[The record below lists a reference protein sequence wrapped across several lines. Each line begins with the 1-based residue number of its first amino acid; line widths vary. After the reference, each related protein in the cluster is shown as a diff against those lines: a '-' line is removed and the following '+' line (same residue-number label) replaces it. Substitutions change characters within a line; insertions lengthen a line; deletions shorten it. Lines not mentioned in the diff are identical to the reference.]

1 MKKNIHIILLGPP
14 GCGKGTQ
21 SQKLIR
27 EFGFVQ
33 LSTGDMLR
41 AAISKGT
48 EIGMQAKSIIDKGEL
63 VSDEIVIGI
72 VRDRIFS
79 TECEC
84 GYMLD
89 GFPRTLAQ
97 AEKLDQILSDRNQK
111 IDVVLRLCVPDDM
124 AIRRIAGRRFHITS
138 GRSYNIEFNPPKI
151 EGRDDITGEKLV
163 QREDDK
169 EEIVQSRLN
178 TYHELTEPLVR
189 YYQKQGILKAIDG
202 AGSPENIYAEIKHCL
217 LYTSPSPRDQ
227 RGSGVAG
234 WGW

>member
-21 SQKLIR
+21 AQKLIR

-63 VSDEIVIGI
+63 VSDELVIGI

-111 IDVVLRLCVPDDM
+111 IDVVFRLCVPDDM

-189 YYQKQGILKAIDG
+189 YYQKQGIIKAIDG
-202 AGSPENIYAEIKHCL
+202 AGSPEYIYAEIKQTL
-217 LYTSPSPRDQ
+217 NEVPP
-227 RGSGVAG
+227 
-234 WGW
+234 

>member
-1 MKKNIHIILLGPP
+1 MKKHIQIILLGPP

-21 SQKLIR
+21 AKKLIN

-41 AAISKGT
+41 AAISNGT
-48 EIGMQAKSIIDKGEL
+48 EIGVEAKSIIDKGEL

-72 VRDRIFS
+72 VRERIFS
-79 TECEC
+79 KECES

-97 AEKLDQILSDRNQK
+97 AEKLNQILSDRNQK
-111 IDVVLRLCVPDDM
+111 IDVVIRLCVPEDM
-124 AIRRIAGRRFHITS
+124 LVRRIAGRRFHIKS

-151 EGRDDITGEKLV
+151 EGKDDITGEKLV

-169 EEIVQSRLN
+169 EEIVESRLK
-178 TYHELTEPLVR
+178 TYYELTEPLVE
-189 YYQKQGILKAIDG
+189 YYKKEDILKEVEG
-202 AGSPENIYAEIKHCL
+202 TGSPGNIYSEIKQIL
-217 LYTSPSPRDQ
+217 NAVP
-227 RGSGVAG
+227 A
-234 WGW
+234 

>member
-1 MKKNIHIILLGPP
+1 MNKNIHIILLGPP

-21 SQKLIR
+21 AQKLIR

-202 AGSPENIYAEIKHCL
+202 TGSPENIYAEIKQTL
-217 LYTSPSPRDQ
+217 NEVP
-227 RGSGVAG
+227 A
-234 WGW
+234 

>member
-1 MKKNIHIILLGPP
+1 MKKDIHIILLGPP

-21 SQKLIR
+21 AQKLIR

-72 VRDRIFS
+72 VMDKIFS
-79 TECEC
+79 SECEC

-111 IDVVLRLCVPDDM
+111 IDVVFRLCVPDDM

-169 EEIVQSRLN
+169 EKIVQSRLN
-178 TYHELTEPLVR
+178 TFHELTEPLVR
-189 YYQKQGILKAIDG
+189 YYQKQGIIKVIDG
-202 AGSPENIYAEIKHCL
+202 AGSPENIYAEIKQTL
-217 LYTSPSPRDQ
+217 NEVP
-227 RGSGVAG
+227 A
-234 WGW
+234 

>member
-21 SQKLIR
+21 AQKLIR

-202 AGSPENIYAEIKHCL
+202 TGTPENIYSEIKQTL
-217 LYTSPSPRDQ
+217 NEVP
-227 RGSGVAG
+227 A
-234 WGW
+234 

>member
-1 MKKNIHIILLGPP
+1 MKKHIQIILLGPP

-21 SQKLIR
+21 AQKLIN

-48 EIGMQAKSIIDKGEL
+48 EIGVEAKSIIDKGEL

-72 VRDRIFS
+72 VRERIFS
-79 TECEC
+79 KECER

-97 AEKLDQILSDRNQK
+97 AEKLNQILSDRNQK
-111 IDVVLRLCVPDDM
+111 IDVVIRLCVPEDM
-124 AIRRIAGRRFHITS
+124 LVRRIAGRRFHIKS

-151 EGRDDITGEKLV
+151 EGKDDITGEKLV

-169 EEIVQSRLN
+169 EKIVESRLK
-178 TYHELTEPLVR
+178 TYYKLTEPLVE
-189 YYQKQGILKAIDG
+189 YYKKEGLLKEIDG
-202 AGSPENIYAEIKHCL
+202 TGSPENIYTEIKKL
-217 LYTSPSPRDQ
+217 LNTVP
-227 RGSGVAG
+227 A
-234 WGW
+234 

>member
-21 SQKLIR
+21 AQKLKR

-63 VSDEIVIGI
+63 VSDELVIGI

-111 IDVVLRLCVPDDM
+111 IDVVFRLCVPDDM

-189 YYQKQGILKAIDG
+189 YYQKQGIIKAIDG
-202 AGSPENIYAEIKHCL
+202 AGSPENIYAEIKQTL
-217 LYTSPSPRDQ
+217 NEVP
-227 RGSGVAG
+227 A
-234 WGW
+234 

>member
-21 SQKLIR
+21 AQKLIR

-189 YYQKQGILKAIDG
+189 YYQKQGILNAIDG
-202 AGSPENIYAEIKHCL
+202 TGSPEKIFTEIKQML
-217 LYTSPSPRDQ
+217 KEVP
-227 RGSGVAG
+227 A
-234 WGW
+234 

>member
-27 EFGFVQ
+27 EFGFVA

-48 EIGMQAKSIIDKGEL
+48 ETGMHAKSIIDKGEL

-97 AEKLDQILSDRNQK
+97 AEKLDQILSDRNHK

-178 TYHELTEPLVR
+178 TYHELTEPLVK
-189 YYQKQGILKAIDG
+189 YYQKQGIIKMIDG
-202 AGSPENIYAEIKHCL
+202 AGSPENIYAEIKQTL
-217 LYTSPSPRDQ
+217 N
-227 RGSGVAG
+227 GVPA
-234 WGW
+234 

>member
-21 SQKLIR
+21 AQKLIR

-202 AGSPENIYAEIKHCL
+202 TGSPENIYAEIKQTL
-217 LYTSPSPRDQ
+217 NEVP
-227 RGSGVAG
+227 A
-234 WGW
+234 

>member
-21 SQKLIR
+21 AQKLIR

-202 AGSPENIYAEIKHCL
+202 TGSPENIYAEIKKTL
-217 LYTSPSPRDQ
+217 NEVP
-227 RGSGVAG
+227 A
-234 WGW
+234 

>member
-21 SQKLIR
+21 AQKLIR

-63 VSDEIVIGI
+63 VSDELVIGI

-111 IDVVLRLCVPDDM
+111 IDVVFRLCVPDDM

-169 EEIVQSRLN
+169 EKIVQSRLN

-202 AGSPENIYAEIKHCL
+202 TGSPENIYAEIKQTL
-217 LYTSPSPRDQ
+217 NEVP
-227 RGSGVAG
+227 V
-234 WGW
+234 

>member
-21 SQKLIR
+21 AQKLIR

-63 VSDEIVIGI
+63 VSDELVIGI

-111 IDVVLRLCVPDDM
+111 IDVVFRLCVPDDM

-189 YYQKQGILKAIDG
+189 YYQKQGILKGIDG
-202 AGSPENIYAEIKHCL
+202 AGSPENIYAEIKQTL
-217 LYTSPSPRDQ
+217 NEVP
-227 RGSGVAG
+227 A
-234 WGW
+234 

>member
-21 SQKLIR
+21 AQKLIR

-48 EIGMQAKSIIDKGEL
+48 EIGMQAKSIIDRGEL

-79 TECEC
+79 TKCERD
-84 GYMLD
+84 YMLD

-97 AEKLDQILSDRNQK
+97 AEKLDQILSDMNQK
-111 IDVVLRLCVPDDM
+111 IDVVIRLCVPDDL

-151 EGRDDITGEKLV
+151 EGKDDVTGENLV

-169 EEIVQSRLN
+169 EKIVQSRLN

-202 AGSPENIYAEIKHCL
+202 AGSPENIYAEIKQTL
-217 LYTSPSPRDQ
+217 NEVP
-227 RGSGVAG
+227 A
-234 WGW
+234 

>member
-21 SQKLIR
+21 AQKLIR

-63 VSDEIVIGI
+63 VSDELVIGI

-97 AEKLDQILSDRNQK
+97 AEKLDQILTDRNQK
-111 IDVVLRLCVPDDM
+111 IDVVFRLCVPDDM

-138 GRSYNIEFNPPKI
+138 GRSYNLEFNPPNI

-189 YYQKQGILKAIDG
+189 YYQKQGIIKAIDG
-202 AGSPENIYAEIKHCL
+202 AGSPEKIYAEIKQ
-217 LYTSPSPRDQ
+217 TINEVP
-227 RGSGVAG
+227 A
-234 WGW
+234 

>member
-1 MKKNIHIILLGPP
+1 MKKNINIILLGPP

-21 SQKLIR
+21 AQKIIR

-63 VSDEIVIGI
+63 VSDELVIGI

-111 IDVVLRLCVPDDM
+111 IDVVFRLCVPDDM

-189 YYQKQGILKAIDG
+189 YYQKQGIIKAIDG
-202 AGSPENIYAEIKHCL
+202 AGSPENIYAEIKKSL
-217 LYTSPSPRDQ
+217 NEVPS
-227 RGSGVAG
+227 
-234 WGW
+234 

>member
-21 SQKLIR
+21 AQKLIR

-111 IDVVLRLCVPDDM
+111 IDVVFRLCVPDDM

-202 AGSPENIYAEIKHCL
+202 TGSPENIYTEIKQTL
-217 LYTSPSPRDQ
+217 NEVP
-227 RGSGVAG
+227 A
-234 WGW
+234 

>member
-21 SQKLIR
+21 AQKLIR

-111 IDVVLRLCVPDDM
+111 IDVVFRLCVPDDM

-189 YYQKQGILKAIDG
+189 YYQKQGILRAIDG
-202 AGSPENIYAEIKHCL
+202 TGSPENIYTEIKQML
-217 LYTSPSPRDQ
+217 NEVP
-227 RGSGVAG
+227 A
-234 WGW
+234 

>member
-21 SQKLIR
+21 AQKLIR

-111 IDVVLRLCVPDDM
+111 IDVVFRLCVPDDM

-202 AGSPENIYAEIKHCL
+202 AGSPENIYAEIKKSL
-217 LYTSPSPRDQ
+217 NEVP
-227 RGSGVAG
+227 A
-234 WGW
+234 

>member
-21 SQKLIR
+21 AQKLIR

-48 EIGMQAKSIIDKGEL
+48 EIGIRAKSIIDKGEL

-151 EGRDDITGEKLV
+151 EGRDDITSEKLV
-163 QREDDK
+163 QREDDN

-178 TYHELTEPLVR
+178 TYHEQTEPLVR
-189 YYQKQGILKAIDG
+189 FYEEKGILTAIDG
-202 AGSPENIYAEIKHCL
+202 TRDPEEIYSKIKQTL
-217 LYTSPSPRDQ
+217 NQVP
-227 RGSGVAG
+227 A
-234 WGW
+234 

>member
-1 MKKNIHIILLGPP
+1 MKKHIQIILLGPP

-21 SQKLIR
+21 AQKLIN

-48 EIGMQAKSIIDKGEL
+48 EIGVEAKSIIDKGEL

-72 VRDRIFS
+72 VRERIFS
-79 TECEC
+79 KECES

-97 AEKLDQILSDRNQK
+97 AEKLNQILSDRNQK
-111 IDVVLRLCVPDDM
+111 IDVVIRLCVPEDM
-124 AIRRIAGRRFHITS
+124 LVRRIAGRRFHIKS

-151 EGRDDITGEKLV
+151 EGKDDITGEKLV

-169 EEIVQSRLN
+169 EEIVESRLK
-178 TYHELTEPLVR
+178 TYYELTETLVE
-189 YYQKQGILKAIDG
+189 YYKKEGLLKEIDG
-202 AGSPENIYAEIKHCL
+202 TGSPENIYTEIKQTL
-217 LYTSPSPRDQ
+217 NTVP
-227 RGSGVAG
+227 A
-234 WGW
+234 

>member
-21 SQKLIR
+21 AQKLIR

-41 AAISKGT
+41 AAISNGT
-48 EIGMQAKSIIDKGEL
+48 KIGKQAKSIIDRGEL

-72 VRDRIFS
+72 VRDKIFS
-79 TECEC
+79 TECEYD
-84 GYMLD
+84 YMLD

-151 EGRDDITGEKLV
+151 EGRDDITSEKLV

-178 TYHELTEPLVR
+178 TYHQLTEPLVR

-202 AGSPENIYAEIKHCL
+202 AGSPEKIFAEIKQAL
-217 LYTSPSPRDQ
+217 NEVP
-227 RGSGVAG
+227 A
-234 WGW
+234 

>member
-1 MKKNIHIILLGPP
+1 MKNNIHIILLGPP

-21 SQKLIR
+21 AQKLIR

-111 IDVVLRLCVPDDM
+111 IDVVFRLCVPDDM

-202 AGSPENIYAEIKHCL
+202 TGSPENIYAEIKQTL
-217 LYTSPSPRDQ
+217 NEVP
-227 RGSGVAG
+227 A
-234 WGW
+234 

>member
-21 SQKLIR
+21 AQNLIR

-63 VSDEIVIGI
+63 VSDELVIGI

-89 GFPRTLAQ
+89 GFPRTLTQ

-111 IDVVLRLCVPDDM
+111 IDIVFRLCVPDDVS
-124 AIRRIAGRRFHITS
+124 IRRIAGRRFHIKS

-163 QREDDK
+163 QREDDR

-202 AGSPENIYAEIKHCL
+202 TGSSKNIYAKIKQTL
-217 LYTSPSPRDQ
+217 N
-227 RGSGVAG
+227 GVPA
-234 WGW
+234 

>member
-1 MKKNIHIILLGPP
+1 MNKNIHIILLGPP

-21 SQKLIR
+21 AQNLKR

-84 GYMLD
+84 SYMLD
-89 GFPRTLAQ
+89 GFPRTFAQ

-111 IDVVLRLCVPDDM
+111 IDVVFRLCVPDDM

-138 GRSYNIEFNPPKI
+138 GRSYNIDFNPPKI

-178 TYHELTEPLVR
+178 TYHELTEPLVS

-202 AGSPENIYAEIKHCL
+202 AGSPENIYAEIKQTL
-217 LYTSPSPRDQ
+217 NEVP
-227 RGSGVAG
+227 A
-234 WGW
+234 

>member
-1 MKKNIHIILLGPP
+1 MKKHIHIILLGPP

-21 SQKLIR
+21 AQKLIS

-41 AAISKGT
+41 AANSKGT

-189 YYQKQGILKAIDG
+189 YYQKQGILRAIDG
-202 AGSPENIYAEIKHCL
+202 TGSPENIYTEIKQTL
-217 LYTSPSPRDQ
+217 NEVP
-227 RGSGVAG
+227 A
-234 WGW
+234 

>member
-21 SQKLIR
+21 AQRLIR
-27 EFGFVQ
+27 EFGLIQ

-41 AAISKGT
+41 AAISEGT

-202 AGSPENIYAEIKHCL
+202 TGSPENIYAEIKQTL
-217 LYTSPSPRDQ
+217 NEVP
-227 RGSGVAG
+227 A
-234 WGW
+234 

>member
-1 MKKNIHIILLGPP
+1 MKKHIQIILLGPP

-21 SQKLIR
+21 AQKLIN

-48 EIGMQAKSIIDKGEL
+48 EIGVEAKSIIDKGEL

-72 VRDRIFS
+72 VRERIFS
-79 TECEC
+79 KECER

-97 AEKLDQILSDRNQK
+97 AEKLNQILSDRNQK
-111 IDVVLRLCVPDDM
+111 IDVVIRLCVPEDM
-124 AIRRIAGRRFHITS
+124 LVRRIAGRRFHIKS

-151 EGRDDITGEKLV
+151 EGKDDITGEKLV

-169 EEIVQSRLN
+169 EEIVESRLK
-178 TYHELTEPLVR
+178 TYYELTEPLVE
-189 YYQKQGILKAIDG
+189 YYKKEGLLKEIDG
-202 AGSPENIYAEIKHCL
+202 TGSPEKIYTEIKQTL
-217 LYTSPSPRDQ
+217 NAFP
-227 RGSGVAG
+227 A
-234 WGW
+234 

>member
-21 SQKLIR
+21 AQKLIR

-41 AAISKGT
+41 VAISKGT

-63 VSDEIVIGI
+63 VSDELVIGI

-111 IDVVLRLCVPDDM
+111 IDVVFRLCVPDDM

-189 YYQKQGILKAIDG
+189 YYQKQGIIKAIDG
-202 AGSPENIYAEIKHCL
+202 AGSPENIYAEIKQTL
-217 LYTSPSPRDQ
+217 NEVP
-227 RGSGVAG
+227 A
-234 WGW
+234 

>member
-1 MKKNIHIILLGPP
+1 MLGLP

-21 SQKLIR
+21 AQKLIR

-97 AEKLDQILSDRNQK
+97 AEKLDQILSERNQK
-111 IDVVLRLCVPDDM
+111 IDVVLRLCV
-124 AIRRIAGRRFHITS
+124 
-138 GRSYNIEFNPPKI
+138 
-151 EGRDDITGEKLV
+151 RD
-163 QREDDK
+163 
-169 EEIVQSRLN
+169 
-178 TYHELTEPLVR
+178 
-189 YYQKQGILKAIDG
+189 
-202 AGSPENIYAEIKHCL
+202 
-217 LYTSPSPRDQ
+217 
-227 RGSGVAG
+227 
-234 WGW
+234 

>member
-111 IDVVLRLCVPDDM
+111 IDVVFRLCVPDYM
-124 AIRRIAGRRFHITS
+124 AIRRIAGRRFHIKS
-138 GRSYNIEFNPPKI
+138 GRSYNIEYNPPKI

-163 QREDDK
+163 QRADDK

-189 YYQKQGILKAIDG
+189 YYQKQDILKAIDG
-202 AGSPENIYAEIKHCL
+202 TGLPENIYAEIKQTL
-217 LYTSPSPRDQ
+217 NEVS
-227 RGSGVAG
+227 A
-234 WGW
+234 

>member
-21 SQKLIR
+21 AQKLIR

-111 IDVVLRLCVPDDM
+111 IDVVFRLCVPDDM

-189 YYQKQGILKAIDG
+189 YYQKQGIIKAIDG
-202 AGSPENIYAEIKHCL
+202 AGSPENIYAEIKKSL
-217 LYTSPSPRDQ
+217 NEVP
-227 RGSGVAG
+227 A
-234 WGW
+234 

>member
-21 SQKLIR
+21 AQKLIR

-111 IDVVLRLCVPDDM
+111 IDVVIQLCVPDDM

-202 AGSPENIYAEIKHCL
+202 TGSPENIYAEIKQTL
-217 LYTSPSPRDQ
+217 NEVP
-227 RGSGVAG
+227 V
-234 WGW
+234 

>member
-1 MKKNIHIILLGPP
+1 MKNNIHIILFGPP

-21 SQKLIR
+21 AQKLIR

-48 EIGMQAKSIIDKGEL
+48 EIGMRAKSIIDKGKL
-63 VSDEIVIGI
+63 VSDELVIGI

-97 AEKLDQILSDRNQK
+97 AEKLDQILTDRNQK
-111 IDVVLRLCVPDDM
+111 IDVVFRLCVPDDM

-189 YYQKQGILKAIDG
+189 YYQQQGILKAIDG
-202 AGSPENIYAEIKHCL
+202 AGLPENIYAEIKQTL
-217 LYTSPSPRDQ
+217 NEVP
-227 RGSGVAG
+227 A
-234 WGW
+234 

>member
-1 MKKNIHIILLGPP
+1 MKKHIQIILLGPP

-21 SQKLIR
+21 AKKLIN

-41 AAISKGT
+41 AAISNGT
-48 EIGMQAKSIIDKGEL
+48 EIGVEAKSIIDKGEL

-72 VRDRIFS
+72 VRERIFS
-79 TECEC
+79 KECER

-111 IDVVLRLCVPDDM
+111 IDIVISLCVPDD
-124 AIRRIAGRRFHITS
+124 ILVRRIAGRRFHIKS

-151 EGRDDITGEKLV
+151 EGKDDITGEKLV

-169 EEIVQSRLN
+169 EEIVESRLK
-178 TYHELTEPLVR
+178 TYYELTEPLVG
-189 YYQKQGILKAIDG
+189 YYKKEDILKEVDG
-202 AGSPENIYAEIKHCL
+202 TGSPGNIYSEIKQIL
-217 LYTSPSPRDQ
+217 NAVP
-227 RGSGVAG
+227 A
-234 WGW
+234 

>member
-21 SQKLIR
+21 AQKLIR

-111 IDVVLRLCVPDDM
+111 IDVVFRLCVPDDM

-189 YYQKQGILKAIDG
+189 YYQKQGILKTIDG
-202 AGSPENIYAEIKHCL
+202 TGLPENIYAEIKQTL
-217 LYTSPSPRDQ
+217 NEVP
-227 RGSGVAG
+227 A
-234 WGW
+234 

>member
-21 SQKLIR
+21 AQNLIR

-202 AGSPENIYAEIKHCL
+202 TGSPENIYAEIKQTL
-217 LYTSPSPRDQ
+217 NEVP
-227 RGSGVAG
+227 A
-234 WGW
+234 

>member
-1 MKKNIHIILLGPP
+1 MKKHIQIILLGPP

-21 SQKLIR
+21 AQKLIN

-48 EIGMQAKSIIDKGEL
+48 EIGVEAKSIIDKGEL

-72 VRDRIFS
+72 VREIIFS
-79 TECEC
+79 KECER

-97 AEKLDQILSDRNQK
+97 AEKLNQILSDRNQK
-111 IDVVLRLCVPDDM
+111 IDVVIRLCVPED
-124 AIRRIAGRRFHITS
+124 ILVRRIAGRRFHIKS

-151 EGRDDITGEKLV
+151 EGKDDITGEKLV

-169 EEIVQSRLN
+169 EEIVESRLK
-178 TYHELTEPLVR
+178 TYYELTEPLVE
-189 YYQKQGILKAIDG
+189 YYKKEGLLKEIDG
-202 AGSPENIYAEIKHCL
+202 TGSPEKIYTEIKQTL
-217 LYTSPSPRDQ
+217 NAFP
-227 RGSGVAG
+227 A
-234 WGW
+234 

>member
-21 SQKLIR
+21 AQKLIR

-41 AAISKGT
+41 AAISKGP

-111 IDVVLRLCVPDDM
+111 IDVVIRLCVPDEM
-124 AIRRIAGRRFHITS
+124 AIRRIAGRRFHVTS

-178 TYHELTEPLVR
+178 TYHELTEPPVSYTHLTLPTILLV
-189 YYQKQGILKAIDG
+189 
-202 AGSPENIYAEIKHCL
+202 
-217 LYTSPSPRDQ
+217 
-227 RGSGVAG
+227 
-234 WGW
+234 